1 MGKVNNSNKISRSC
15 LSSSGLYFLGMMFLL
30 YFSGLYSAAP
40 PLPAQPLSANR
51 QMALEWKY
59 ATGGRVLALTAA
71 PSSSPEIVHLL
82 SEDRRLY
89 SLRADGILL
98 QRSPRLKRRPQPF
111 LQRSPDG
118 TLYSILEPGN
128 LAALNPSGRLIWKL
142 QTADSSPPVQWLF
155 QGHSGLL
162 YTLSEQNISL
172 YTHTGQ
178 IIWQEPATLQPD
190 SSPAID
196 PSGSIWIFS
205 REGELL
211 RIDASGISL
220 RVPVVKGLSQ
230 TVGSKPSVISTSPSR
245 VALATGRNIRM
256 YTHTGEFLW
265 KADLFSTAEDI
276 SLGASKVYVRTGD
289 QRIAAIAG
297 SSGAELWNTRISMK
311 SAKLAVHSK
320 PGITMQNQNIETL
333 LMYNQHSIRT
343 YETESGSLLSDLSIP
358 QPAVPPLI
366 LDSGRIII
374 GGQDWVVYSFLSP
387 ESPSRQ
393 PGTEYTSLPS
403 LHSFPSDTLSTAEQA
418 LLEEG
423 GRSQYQMLMEE
434 LRARSEKIS
443 AAKNYPGML
452 ALLTEAAGV
461 GVLNPIRSNGVYIND
476 FPGIRS
482 QAVGLLGKYGTLASQ
497 RFLLDL
503 LAYEWDTQVQMKII
517 KAIGSLQSNLDGEV
531 IKTLRNIVESGNIPI
546 SENPLLTTE
555 IIRSIKAVC
564 TYSGTV
570 GPDAINSLMHIYRS
584 NAPRSLRRLAIQ
596 TLRELAQ
603 PQ

>member
-1 MGKVNNSNKISRSC
+1 M
-15 LSSSGLYFLGMMFLL
+15 LLL
-30 YFSGLYSAAP
+30 YFSGLYSAAA
-40 PLPAQPLSANR
+40 PLPAQPFSATSEELPPGTQ

-71 PSSSPEIVHLL
+71 FSSGSEVVHLI

-89 SLRADGILL
+89 SLRADGVLL
-98 QRSPRLKRRPQPF
+98 QRSPRLKGRPQPF

-128 LAALNPSGRLIWKL
+128 LAALNPSGGLIWKL
-142 QTADSSPPVQWLF
+142 KSADSSPPTQWLLP
-155 QGHSGLL
+155 GHSGLL
-162 YTLSEQNISL
+162 YTLSEQSISL

-178 IIWQEPATLQPD
+178 LIWQEQAELQA
-190 SSPAID
+190 SSPPEVD

-205 REGELL
+205 REGDLL

-220 RVPVVKGLSQ
+220 RVPVGKGLGNKLSQ
-230 TVGSKPSVISTSPSR
+230 TAGSSPAVISASHSR
-245 VALATGRNIRM
+245 VALATGGNIRM
-256 YTHTGEFLW
+256 YSQTGEFLW

-276 SLGASKVYVRTGD
+276 SLGAARVYVRTGD
-289 QRIAAIAG
+289 QRIAAID
-297 SSGAELWNTRISMK
+297 SRSGAELWNTRISMD

-320 PGITMQNQNIETL
+320 PVNTLQQQNIETL
-333 LMYNQHSIRT
+333 LVYNQHSIRA
-343 YETESGSLLSDLSIP
+343 YETETGSLLSDRPIP

-387 ESPSRQ
+387 GSPSKQ
-393 PGTEYTSLPS
+393 PLPEHLNPKHLPLPS
-403 LHSFPSDTLSTAEQA
+403 LHSFPANTLSTAEQV

-434 LRARSEKIS
+434 LNARLEKSS
-443 AAKNYPGML
+443 AAKNYPGL
-452 ALLTEAAGV
+452 LVLLTKAAGV
-461 GVLNPIRSNGVYIND
+461 GVLNPVRRNGAYIND
-476 FPGIRS
+476 FPEIRA
-482 QAVGLLGKYGTLASQ
+482 QAVELLGKYGTLASQ
-497 RFLLDL
+497 QFLLEMLD
-503 LAYEWDTQVQMKII
+503 YEWDAQAQLQII
-517 KAIGSLQSNLDGEV
+517 RAIGSLQSDLSGEV
-531 IKTLRNIVESGNIPI
+531 LKTLRNKVKSKKIPI
-546 SENPLLTTE
+546 TKNPLLTLE

-570 GPDAINSLMHIYRS
+570 GTDAINSLMHIYRS
-584 NAPRSLRRLAIQ
+584 DAPRSLRRLAIQ

>member
-1 MGKVNNSNKISRSC
+1 M
-15 LSSSGLYFLGMMFLL
+15 
-30 YFSGLYSAAP
+30 
-40 PLPAQPLSANR
+40 
-51 QMALEWKY
+51 
-59 ATGGRVLALTAA
+59 LALTSTH
-71 PSSSPEIVHLL
+71 SSRPEIVHLL

-98 QRSPRLKRRPQPF
+98 RRSSRLKSRPQAF

-128 LAALNPSGRLIWKL
+128 LAALDSTGRLIWKL
-142 QTADSSPPVQWLF
+142 EPAESSSPIQWLLP
-155 QGHSGLL
+155 GHSGLL
-162 YTLSEQNISL
+162 YTLSGRSISL

-178 IIWQEPATLQPD
+178 LIWQEPAKLQP
-190 SSPAID
+190 SSPPKVD

-205 REGELL
+205 GEGDLL

-220 RVPVVKGLSQ
+220 RVPVGNEPSQ
-230 TVGSKPSVISTSPSR
+230 AVGSKPAVISTSHSR

-276 SLGASKVYVRTGD
+276 SLGVSKLYVRTGD
-289 QRIAAIAG
+289 QRIAAIDG

-311 SAKLAVHSK
+311 SAKLAVYSK
-320 PGITMQNQNIETL
+320 PFITLQKQNIETL
-333 LMYNQHSIRT
+333 LLYNQHSIRA
-343 YETESGSLLSDLSIP
+343 YETESGSLLSDRPIP

-387 ESPSRQ
+387 ESPSKQ
-393 PGTEYTSLPS
+393 PVQEYASLPS
-403 LHSFPSDTLSTAEQA
+403 LHSFPADTLTTAEQA

-443 AAKNYPGML
+443 AVKNYPGML

-461 GVLNPIRSNGVYIND
+461 GVLNPIRRNGVYIND
-476 FPGIRS
+476 FPEIRS

-503 LAYEWDTQVQMKII
+503 LEYEWDTQVQLKII

-531 IKTLRNIVESGNIPI
+531 LKTLRNKVESGKIPI
-546 SENPLLTTE
+546 GENPLLTTE
-555 IIRSIKAVC
+555 MIHSIKAVC

-570 GPDAINSLMHIYRS
+570 GPDAINSLMYIYRS
-584 NAPRSLRRLAIQ
+584 DAPRSLRRLAMQ

-603 PQ
+603 LQ